1 MQDFLP
7 FPQTLLKKAKTIR
20 LLALDVDG
28 VLTDGRIN
36 MNEDFEFKS
45 FFALDGFGL
54 VLLGQLQLPVV
65 FVTASKQILM
75 LQKRADKL
83 GVKKIITDCRDEK
96 KQKVQE
102 LLPEFGLEMNQ
113 MAFCGDDVFDIPL
126 LDAVGLSLSV
136 PNAHPFVKARVDYV
150 TNNQSGKGAVREIA
164 DLLLIAHGFAG
175 YQKFV

>member
-7 FPQTLLKKAKTIR
+7 FPQGLLEKAKNIR

-36 MNEDFEFKS
+36 MSEDFELKS

-54 VLLGQLQLPVV
+54 VMLQRMQLPVI
-65 FVTASKQILM
+65 FVTASQQALL

-83 GVKKIITDCRDEK
+83 GVKKILTDCRDKK

-102 LLPEFGLEMNQ
+102 LLSEFGVDMSQ
-113 MAFCGDDVFDIPL
+113 VAFCGDDVFDLPL

-136 PNAHPFVKARVDYV
+136 PNAHPFVKQRVDYV
-150 TNNQSGKGAVREIA
+150 ARNQGGKGAVREIA
-164 DLLLIAHGFAG
+164 DLLLIAQGFAG